1 MSEWEDK
8 QYFWVV
14 ICKNRHFHEHQTNWL
29 EHKILLGETDAYS
42 EMPITQPRIR
52 VTCDACGK
60 EYEYSRK
67 EILRF
72 ESDPTTNFVEHPL
85 FGEGVGNRE

>member
-1 MSEWEDK
+1 MSDWEDK

-42 EMPITQPRIR
+42 DMPITQPRIR

-72 ESDPTTNFVEHPL
+72 ESDPVTNFVEHPL
-85 FGEGVGNRE
+85 FREGVGNRE